1 MAGPELGGVP
11 VSPPGAAS
19 QRTDLGA
26 TQAPMTIPASFYGE
40 GQELEALQSGAPM
53 YASPPP
59 PKPDGLF
66 APSAR
71 PNEPVTSG
79 VDFGPGLGSDAL
91 RGYEDLSVP
100 APNVAEALRR
110 LSAAPSVSPRVAGL
124 LRVVERLG
132 W

>member
-1 MAGPELGGVP
+1 MAGPEMGGVP

-19 QRTDLGA
+19 QRTDLG
-26 TQAPMTIPASFYGE
+26 TQAPMTIPASYYGE
-40 GQELEALQSGAPM
+40 GQELDAIQAGAPL
-53 YASPPP
+53 AGKPAPPRP
-59 PKPDGLF
+59 VGLF
-66 APSAR
+66 DPSGR
-71 PNEPVTSG
+71 PGEPVTSG
-79 VDFGPGLGSDAL
+79 VDFGAGMGSDAL

-110 LSAAPSVSPRVAGL
+110 LSAAPAVSPRVAGL